1 MYAPIA
7 DYALIGDNHTAVL
20 ISSHGSI
27 DWACFPHFDSPAV
40 FLRLLDDE
48 RGGHCGI
55 EADGLQFTARRYLTR
70 SNILETT
77 FHTATGVFTVTDF
90 MPIHPRDEKGRH
102 GQDVDTEHRIV
113 RRFRCVSGEVSFR
126 VAIFPTFD
134 YARAEARVVYRA
146 RGAIV
151 FEAGNH
157 ALHAHHTGEHNEHDR
172 GVAIRFVLRAGET
185 SSVVLSYARAGHQ
198 LEALAAESVED
209 ALERTRKYWEEWSRT
224 LEYSGERADLVLRS
238 ALALKLLIFEPTGA
252 IIAAPTTSLPEWIG
266 GTRNWDYRYTWVR
279 DSSLTLIA
287 LMELGYF
294 GEARDFLHF
303 FNRTVKPNHAEFKIL
318 YGVQGEVE
326 NTERD
331 LKHLDGY
338 WRSRP
343 VRIGNGAADQKQL
356 DVYGELMQCVMLYW
370 SHEGFEHKG
379 ESFERDFWPLVQ
391 HIGDYVCETWREPD
405 NSIWEIRGECRQ
417 YVHSKA
423 LCRVAL
429 DGAIKLAERFKMK
442 ADLKAWKRER
452 DSILPAVREHGY
464 NSAMEAF
471 VQSYGADVL
480 DAAMLRLPLLNVFEI
495 DDRQMQSTLAAIES
509 RLMKNG
515 LLYRYTP
522 EADHVGEPEGA
533 FTACGFWLVENLVL
547 AGRIEAAEELFHRL
561 CDCANDV
568 GLLSEQVDPATGQL
582 LGNLPQGFSHVG
594 LVNAA
599 VRLSAAKRG
608 KQTDTQAIV
617 AGK

>member
-7 DYALIGDNHTAVL
+7 DYAVIGDNHTAVL

-40 FLRLLDDE
+40 FLKLLDDE
-48 RGGHCGI
+48 RGGYCAI
-55 EADGLQFTARRYLTR
+55 EADGLQFCKRRYIPRT
-70 SNILETT
+70 NILETT

-90 MPIHPRDEKGRH
+90 MPIHSRDDQGHE

-113 RRFRCVSGEVSFR
+113 RRFQCSGGNVSFR
-126 VAIFPTFD
+126 VEVVPTFD
-134 YARAEARVVYRA
+134 YARAEARVVD
-146 RGAIV
+146 RGSNRVA
-151 FEAGNH
+151 FEAGDH
-157 ALHAHHTGEHNEHDR
+157 AVHAHHTGEHEEHDR
-172 GVAIRFVLRAGET
+172 AVAIRFVLRAGEV
-185 SSVVLSYARAGHQ
+185 SSVVLSYARAGNQ
-198 LEALAAESVED
+198 IEVLPAASVEA
-209 ALERTRKYWEEWSRT
+209 ALERTRKYWEKWSKT

-442 ADLKAWKRER
+442 ADLSVWQRER
-452 DSILPAVREHGY
+452 ASILPAIREHGY
-464 NSAMEAF
+464 NSALETF
-471 VQSYGADVL
+471 TQYYGGDVL
-480 DAAMLRLPLLNVFEI
+480 DASMLRLPLLNVF
-495 DDRQMQSTLAAIES
+495 
-509 RLMKNG
+509 
-515 LLYRYTP
+515 
-522 EADHVGEPEGA
+522 H
-533 FTACGFWLVENLVL
+533 
-547 AGRIEAAEELFHRL
+547 
-561 CDCANDV
+561 
-568 GLLSEQVDPATGQL
+568 
-582 LGNLPQGFSHVG
+582 
-594 LVNAA
+594 
-599 VRLSAAKRG
+599 
-608 KQTDTQAIV
+608 
-617 AGK
+617 